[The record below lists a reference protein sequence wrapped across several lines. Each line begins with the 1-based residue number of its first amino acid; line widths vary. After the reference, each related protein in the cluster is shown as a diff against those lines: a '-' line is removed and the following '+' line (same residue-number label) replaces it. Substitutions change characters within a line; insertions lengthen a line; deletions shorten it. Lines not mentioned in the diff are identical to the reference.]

1 MTSALTVKMGQDYIY
16 AVFCLTHLSTYAQY
30 HTLGSKGLERTEHT
44 IITRV
49 YELMDLGFC

>member
-30 HTLGSKGLERTEHT
+30 HTLGSEGLERTEHT